1 MLNGCGER
9 KANIDLGAG
18 DGSDYDLPDQTNT
31 LDVYCI
37 GCLALRSHIQ
47 SANYTHSTESK
58 EGTLFSM
65 SQRISLLHLYSS
77 QDNL

>member
-47 SANYTHSTESK
+47 SANYTQSIEK
-58 EGTLFSM
+58 
-65 SQRISLLHLYSS
+65 
-77 QDNL
+77 